1 MKRCVVFAQLICKLI
16 FMQYFNIVAARY
28 RLCAS
33 QISHAGLC
41 ILSDLLVSRGRPAL
55 SASAIDHA
63 MRALPPCRFEHHSI
77 AVSSDPSGC
86 DSSAPRSKAVCVIL
100 DVGHNPPAFERLFQ
114 KLAERHPNRPVRV
127 ILGAFVH

>member
-1 MKRCVVFAQLICKLI
+1 MIATACYWL
-16 FMQYFNIVAARY
+16 Y
-28 RLCAS
+28 AS

-55 SASAIDHA
+55 SAAAFDHA
-63 MRALPPCRFEHHSI
+63 MRALPPCRFEHHSV
-77 AVSSDPSGC
+77 AASSDPSGC
-86 DSSAPRSKAVCVIL
+86 DSSSLRSGAVCVIL

>member
-1 MKRCVVFAQLICKLI
+1 MIATL
-16 FMQYFNIVAARY
+16 Y
-28 RLCAS
+28 RQHAP

-41 ILSDLLVSRGRPAL
+41 ILSDLFVSRGRPAI
-55 SASAIDHA
+55 SAAALGHA

-77 AVSSDPSGC
+77 AVSSNPSGC
-86 DSSAPRSKAVCVIL
+86 GASALPSKAVCVIL

-127 ILGAFVH
+127 ILGAFVC